1 MSQITDFYQWRKCLI
16 QISIDEEDKKSR
28 EYKIIFDCFN
38 EFNKFEKK
46 LKKIKI
52 MKNNDSNTI
61 VEEVNNKDKDKY
73 KDKDRDKDVSSG
85 GDTIIYDG
93 ENNIGTNILINR
105 NNNYKCL

>member
-1 MSQITDFYQWRKCLI
+1 M
-16 QISIDEEDKKSR
+16 
-28 EYKIIFDCFN
+28 
-38 EFNKFEKK
+38 
-46 LKKIKI
+46 
-52 MKNNDSNTI
+52 
-61 VEEVNNKDKDKY
+61 NNKDKDKY